1 MPRYEIYGHTETG
14 RVRARNE
21 DHILVGRFVKNRGAV
36 GLWLEPDDDFLA
48 AYGLLLAVA
57 DGIGGQRHGET
68 ASRLAL
74 ITLERE
80 FYGTVKGPAL
90 DAFQT
95 TLDAALQ
102 RANAAVRNAAQGH
115 PDLAG
120 MGCTLA
126 GVCLT
131 PVGYLVFGC
140 GDSRV
145 YRSRHAMLKPLT
157 EDDTVGQREVRQGLL
172 DPARARDQDR
182 TRVLVGWLGGDR
194 FAGHVRPGPELR
206 PGDRLLVCTDGL
218 HDLASDE
225 DIAVDMDEDQSPV
238 CRLGQ
243 RLARRALDA
252 GGDDNLSLILLRSV
266 ADDDPTANIVSGNS
280 QDLSEETDP

>member
-1 MPRYEIYGHTETG
+1 MARYEIYGHTETG

-36 GLWLEPDDDFLA
+36 GLWLAPDDDFLA

-57 DGIGGQRHGET
+57 DGIGGQRHGAT

-74 ITLERE
+74 ITLERQ
-80 FYGTVKGPAL
+80 FYGTMKKPTL
-90 DAFQT
+90 DAFQQA
-95 TLDAALQ
+95 LDAALQ
-102 RANAAVRNAAQGH
+102 SANAAVRDAAQGN

-145 YRSRHAMLKPLT
+145 YRGRHAMLKPLT
-157 EDDTVGQREVRQGLL
+157 EDDTVGQREVRLGLL
-172 DPARARDQDR
+172 DPASARELGR
-182 TRVLVGWLGGDR
+182 TRTLVGWVGGDR
-194 FAGHVRPGPELR
+194 FASHLQPGPELR
-206 PGDRLLVCTDGL
+206 SGDRLLICTDGL
-218 HDLASDE
+218 HDLVGDEEIAAALSD
-225 DIAVDMDEDQSPV
+225 DRAPV
-238 CRLGQ
+238 SRLGQ
-243 RLARRALDA
+243 QLAQRALDA
-252 GGDDNLSLILLRSV
+252 AGDDNLSLILLRVTPDGGLAADAVSHN
-266 ADDDPTANIVSGNS
+266 ADDLP
-280 QDLSEETDP
+280 EETTR